1 MAAPPSPAGHPLLG
15 NTIQYLR
22 DPVAF
27 HADHVRTVG
36 DVVRIDLA
44 GRSFHYVTHPEDIKR
59 ILVDDHDSFRKASAV
74 RETSGSFGSEGL
86 FFTEG
91 EQWRRQRTLSQP
103 AFYRERVE
111 EYASFAVEGAREVAD
126 GWRDGQQVRID
137 EESKALTLGVLAR
150 TLFGVDVRADP
161 ETGRVV
167 RETAEAINDR
177 LDATSLVTFLP
188 NWVPTPRDR
197 RFRSQLD
204 TFESTVAE
212 LVADRRTDPD
222 PPDDLLT
229 FFVRAR
235 DDGDLTA
242 RELADQLVTFLF
254 AGHETTSLALT
265 YTCYLLAGHPE
276 VQARVHEE
284 LASVL
289 DGDPSVEQFSD
300 LTYTGAVIEESMRL
314 FPPVYM
320 VLREPTREVRLR
332 GYALGPG
339 DTLVLPQRI
348 VQSDPRWWDAPDE
361 FRPARWLGDE
371 DPHTHEYAYFP
382 FGGGPRH
389 CIGMRFARLELKAA
403 LATLCRRVEFAN
415 PPEELP
421 LSFAVTLQPGTDV
434 ELMIRER

>member
-1 MAAPPSPAGHPLLG
+1 MAAPPSPPGHPLLG
-15 NTIQYLR
+15 NTVQYLR

-27 HADHVRTVG
+27 HREHVRNVG
-36 DVVRIDLA
+36 DVVEVDLA
-44 GRSFHYVTHPEDIKR
+44 GRSFHYVTHPADVKR

-111 EYASFAVEGAREVAD
+111 EYANFAVEGAREMAD
-126 GWRDGQQVRID
+126 SWTDGQRIRID
-137 EESKALTLGVLAR
+137 EQSKELTLGVLAR
-150 TLFGVDVRADP
+150 TLFGVDVREDP
-161 ETGRVV
+161 ETARVV
-167 RETAEAINDR
+167 RETAQVINDR

-197 RFRSQLD
+197 RFRSKLD
-204 TFESTVAE
+204 EFEATVAE
-212 LVADRRTDPD
+212 LVSDRRAHPD
-222 PPDDLLT
+222 PPEDLLT

-265 YTCYLLAGHPE
+265 YTCHLLAHHPDA
-276 VQARVHEE
+276 QARVHEE
-284 LASVL
+284 LTTDL
-289 DGDPSVEQFSD
+289 DGDPSVSD
-300 LTYTGAVIEESMRL
+300 FPTLTYTGAVIEEAMRL

-320 VLREPTREVRLR
+320 VMREPTREVRLR

-348 VQSDPRWWDAPDE
+348 VQSDPRWWDDPEE
-361 FRPARWLGDE
+361 FQPERWLGDG
-371 DPHTHEYAYFP
+371 DPHSHEYAYFP

-403 LATLCRRVEFAN
+403 LATLCRRVRFED
-415 PPEELP
+415 PLEKLP

-434 ELMIRER
+434 RLTVRKR

>member
-1 MAAPPSPAGHPLLG
+1 VLG
-15 NTIQYLR
+15 NTVQYLR
-22 DPVAF
+22 DPVGF
-27 HADHVRTVG
+27 HAEHVDHLG
-36 DVVRIDLA
+36 DVVRVDLA
-44 GRSFHYVTHPEDIKR
+44 GRSFHYVTHPEDVKR
-59 ILVDDHDSFRKASAV
+59 ILVDDHDAFRKASAV

-111 EYASFAVEGAREVAD
+111 EYASFAVESARTVAD
-126 GWRDGQQVRID
+126 GWTDGQRVRVD
-137 EESKALTLGVLAR
+137 EESKALTLAVLAR
-150 TLFGVDVRADP
+150 TLFGVDVDEDP
-161 ETGRVV
+161 ETARVV
-167 RETAEAINDR
+167 RETADAINER

-197 RFRSQLD
+197 RFRSRLD
-204 TFESTVAE
+204 TFETTVAD
-212 LVADRRTDPD
+212 LVAARRADPD
-222 PPDDLLT
+222 PPADLLT

-235 DDGDLTA
+235 DDGELTA

-265 YTCYLLAGHPE
+265 YTCFLLAGHPE
-276 VQARVHEE
+276 VQARLHEE
-284 LASVL
+284 LAAHV
-289 DGDPSVEQFSD
+289 DGDPTVDEFPA
-300 LTYTGAVIEESMRL
+300 LAYTSAVIEESLRL

-332 GYALGPG
+332 GYALNPG

-348 VQSDPRWWDAPDE
+348 VQRDPRWWDAPEE
-361 FRPARWLGDE
+361 FRPERWLGDE
-371 DPHTHEYAYFP
+371 DPHGHEYAYFP

-389 CIGMRFARLELKAA
+389 CIGMRFARLELTAA
-403 LATLCRRVEFAN
+403 LATLCRRVRFVD

-434 ELMIRER
+434 ELTARRR

>member
-1 MAAPPSPAGHPLLG
+1 VLG
-15 NTIQYLR
+15 NTVQYLR
-22 DPVAF
+22 DPVGF
-27 HADHVRTVG
+27 HRDHVETVG
-36 DVVRIDLA
+36 DVVRVDLA
-44 GRSFHYVTHPEDIKR
+44 GRSFHYVTHPEDVKR

-74 RETSGSFGSEGL
+74 RETNGSFGSEGL

-91 EQWRRQRTLSQP
+91 EQWHRQRTLSQP

-111 EYASFAVEGAREVAD
+111 EYAGFAVEAARSWAEDWTD
-126 GWRDGQQVRID
+126 GRRVRLD
-137 EESKALTLGVLAR
+137 EASKDITLEVLAR
-150 TLFGVDVRADP
+150 TLFGVDTREDP

-167 RETAEAINDR
+167 RERAEAINER
-177 LDATSLVTFLP
+177 LDATSLTTFLP
-188 NWVPTPRDR
+188 NWVPTLQDY
-197 RFRSQLD
+197 RFSESLD
-204 TFESTVAE
+204 TFEKRVAE
-212 LVADRRTDPD
+212 LVAERRADPD

-265 YTCYLLAGHPE
+265 YTCHLLAGHPE
-276 VQARVHEE
+276 VQAKVHEE
-284 LASVL
+284 LDAL
-289 DGDPSVEQFSD
+289 DDDPNTED
-300 LTYTGAVIEESMRL
+300 LPNLIYTGAVIEESMRL

-320 VLREPTREVRLR
+320 VMREPTREVRLR

-348 VQSDPRWWDAPDE
+348 VQRDPRWWDGPE
-361 FRPARWLGDE
+361 TFRPERWLGE
-371 DPHTHEYAYFP
+371 GDPHTHEYAYFP

-403 LATLCRRVEFAN
+403 LGTLCRRLEFEN

-434 ELMIRER
+434 ELTVRKR